1 MYPDVEKVGYG
12 LLLPAAVAAGVL
24 YLSRRFLS
32 REVAERQGAAVGLV
46 AGFCAAY
53 FLFSWTV
60 ARPTF
65 YRNWL
70 PYVGIVA
77 GVLGPVALASGVR
90 LGERWAVWLTLGL
103 LAAWFLVLEGKGP
116 FDPAR
121 LRAGLIAAG
130 LFLVWCVC
138 MEALARHLPGGM
150 FPALLCLAT
159 LCGAAVLFQSGS
171 LKFAQ
176 LAGAIAAPLAG
187 CALVARF
194 HRDEALMPGAVPP
207 LGVLL
212 GGLMFIGYN
221 ESFSNVPTASYALIP
236 AAPLALW
243 VCAVG
248 PLARWQGMRRLAVQA
263 GVVLVPLAVALVLA
277 FTVGEPEW

>member
-1 MYPDVEKVGYG
+1 
-12 LLLPAAVAAGVL
+12 
-24 YLSRRFLS
+24 
-32 REVAERQGAAVGLV
+32 V
-46 AGFCAAY
+46 AGFCTAY

-60 ARPTF
+60 ARPTY
-65 YRNWL
+65 YRYWL

-77 GVLGPVALASGVR
+77 GVLGPVAIASGVR

-103 LAAWFLVLEGKGP
+103 LAAWFLLPEEKGP
-116 FDPAR
+116 LHPDR
-121 LRAGLIAAG
+121 LRAGAIAAG
-130 LFLVWCVC
+130 LFLGWCVC
-138 MEALARHLPGGM
+138 LEALARHLPGGM
-150 FPALLCLAT
+150 FPSLLGFAA

-171 LKFAQ
+171 GQFAQ
-176 LAGAIAAPLAG
+176 LAGAIAAGLAG
-187 CALVARF
+187 CALVAWF
-194 HRDEALMPGAVPP
+194 HPDEVLMRGAVPP

-212 GGLMFIGYN
+212 GGLIFIGYN

-248 PLARWQGMRRLAVQA
+248 PLARWQGKRRLAVQA
-263 GVVLVPLAVALVLA
+263 GVVLVPLAVALILA